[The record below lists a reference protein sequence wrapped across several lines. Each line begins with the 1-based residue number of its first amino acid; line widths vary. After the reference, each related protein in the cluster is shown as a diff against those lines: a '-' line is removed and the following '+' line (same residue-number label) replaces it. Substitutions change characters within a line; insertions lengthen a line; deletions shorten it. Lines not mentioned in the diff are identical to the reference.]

1 MKRYLLEP
9 AGEGEPLGLV
19 LRETDTPNPGPGEV
33 QVKMRACSLNYR
45 DLLVRSGQ
53 SASGGDGGIV
63 PLSDGAGEVV
73 ALGEGV
79 TGLELGDRVALTFF
93 RDWEESP
100 FEMRYHKAAR
110 GGSCD
115 GVLSEMVTVPAES
128 VIRFPDHLSFA
139 EAACLPCAGLTAWQA
154 LFERGRP
161 LSEGGTLLC
170 LGTGGVS
177 IFALQFAAAVG
188 GEVIVTSSSD
198 GKLERA
204 LSLGARHG
212 INYRTHPDW
221 DREVFSLTEKRGV
234 DQVIEVGGPG
244 TLEKSLNSVG
254 AGGTISLIGVLT
266 GFDPSPASLFPLV
279 ARAVDLNGIYVGSRE
294 MFARMNL
301 FIAEHGIRPVID
313 DHKFG
318 FGEVEEAYDFLESGK
333 HFGKVVIDFS
343 VA

>member
-9 AGEGEPLGLV
+9 AGEGEPLGLT
-19 LRETDTPNPGPGEV
+19 LQETDNPDPAPGEV
-33 QVKMRACSLNYR
+33 LVKMHACSLNYR

-73 ALGEGV
+73 ELGEGV
-79 TGLELGDRVALTFF
+79 DEFEIGDRVALTFF
-93 RDWEESP
+93 RDWEDGP
-100 FEMRYHKAAR
+100 FEMKYHKAAR

-115 GVLSEMVTVPAES
+115 GVLSEMVAVPAGS
-128 VIRFPDHLSFA
+128 VIHFPDHLSYV

-161 LSEGGTLLC
+161 LPEGGSLLC

-198 GKLERA
+198 EKVERA
-204 LSLGARHG
+204 RSLGARHG

-244 TLEKSLNSVG
+244 TLEKSMNSVS

-266 GFDPSPASLFPLV
+266 GFDPTPASLFPLV
-279 ARAVDLNGIYVGSRE
+279 ARAVDVNGIYVGSWA
-294 MFARMNL
+294 MFERMNR
-301 FIAEHGIRPVID
+301 FIGEHQLRPVID
-313 DHKFG
+313 DRQFG
-318 FGEVEEAYDFLESGK
+318 FDEVGNAYDFLESGG
-333 HFGKVVIDFS
+333 HFGKVVVKMNS
-343 VA
+343 